1 MAGHPAAVVA
11 AAARALVDHPDE
23 VVVSETVHRGV
34 TVLALLVAPADV
46 GKIIGRHGR
55 TADALRA
62 LVAATAHHHGVK
74 ATLEIR
80 GQDVR

>member
-1 MAGHPAAVVA
+1 MPGPVAAVVVA
-11 AAARALVDHPDE
+11 AAKALVDHPAD
-23 VVVSETVHRGV
+23 VAVSETVHRGV
-34 TVLALLVAPADV
+34 TVLELTVAPADV
-46 GKIIGRHGR
+46 GRIVGRHGR
-55 TADALRA
+55 TADALRT